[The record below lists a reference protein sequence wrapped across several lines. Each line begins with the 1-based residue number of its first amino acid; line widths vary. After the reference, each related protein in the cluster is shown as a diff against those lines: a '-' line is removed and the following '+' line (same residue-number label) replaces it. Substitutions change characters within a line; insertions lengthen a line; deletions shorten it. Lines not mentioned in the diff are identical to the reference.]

1 MPLFKLEWDSN
12 HHFLQS
18 DFLVMLLS
26 KLHLSEVFYLK
37 KDVLDRMNLS
47 VPHAS
52 CVYILR

>member
-37 KDVLDRMNLS
+37 KDVLNRMNLS